1 MYFNFRYK
9 YIIQNRILSIF
20 VVLIISTLA
29 TYSQISLKYLNEKRT
44 EYKAG
49 DKIELL
55 ISLKTLP
62 VTCKDGLDKVKIYV
76 SGLSISEQGE
86 WKKIST
92 SLWQKNIKL
101 EVLKTSKNQA
111 KLTIL
116 RKVDKEDLYYQELFK
131 IAL

>member
-1 MYFNFRYK
+1 MYFNISNK
-9 YIIQNRILSIF
+9 HIIRKIILSLF
-20 VVLIISTLA
+20 FLISVA
-29 TYSQISLKYLNEKRT
+29 VFASYGQISLKYLNEKRT

-55 ISLKTLP
+55 ISLKTLL

-76 SGLSISEQGE
+76 SGLSISEQSE

-101 EVLKTSKNQA
+101 EVLKISKNQA